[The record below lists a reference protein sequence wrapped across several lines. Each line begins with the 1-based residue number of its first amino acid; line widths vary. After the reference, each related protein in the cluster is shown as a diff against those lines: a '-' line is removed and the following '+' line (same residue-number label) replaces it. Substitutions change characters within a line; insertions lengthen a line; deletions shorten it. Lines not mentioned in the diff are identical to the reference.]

1 MATLRSTEFSDF
13 SKGSVASNIIRLAIP
28 VTLAQL
34 VNILYNIVDRIY
46 IGRFMEHATDAL
58 TGVGICFPIV
68 TIVVAF
74 SNLICTGG
82 APLFSMERGKGENE
96 EAEAIM
102 GNSMTILLVFSV
114 LLTILGLLTRRP
126 LLYALGA
133 SDVTFPYANDYITIY
148 LLGNVFVL
156 VSLGMN
162 SFINAQGFGKIGML
176 TIVIGAILNI
186 VLDPIFIFALHLGVR
201 GAACA
206 TVLSQFVAAIWTLR
220 FLTGSKTLLHLRLRY
235 LRCQKKRVQRI
246 IMLGLSGFT
255 MGATNSVVQIICNA
269 TLSQFGGD
277 LYVGVM
283 TIINSV
289 REVIS
294 LPVTGIVNSAQ
305 PIISFNYGAK
315 EYRRVCQAIRFIA
328 IVLIAYT
335 MISWLIVSL
344 FPEFFIHIFNTTP
357 EITAAGRP
365 SMHIYFFGF
374 CFMAFQFTG
383 QTTFLALGKSRF
395 SLFFSLLRKVFIV
408 VPLTL
413 LLPHIANLG
422 VTGVFL
428 AEPISNVVG
437 GLASFITMLFVC
449 YRPLRRAANKEV
461 LSHESL

>member
-1 MATLRSTEFSDF
+1 MAALHNTEFSDF
-13 SKGSVASNIIRLAIP
+13 SKGSVASNIVRLAIP

-46 IGRFMEHATDAL
+46 IGRFMEHSTDAL

-82 APLFSMERGKGENE
+82 APLFSMERGKGEE
-96 EAEAIM
+96 QEAEAIM

-114 LLTILGLLTRRP
+114 ILTVLGLLARRP
-126 LLYALGA
+126 ILYALGA
-133 SDVTFPYANDYITIY
+133 SDITFPYANDYITIY

-162 SFINAQGFGKIGML
+162 SFINAQGFGRTGML
-176 TIVIGAILNI
+176 TIVIGAVLNI
-186 VLDPIFIFALHLGVR
+186 GLDPIFIFALHMGVR

-206 TVLSQFVAAIWTLR
+206 TVLSQFVAAAWTLR
-220 FLTGSKTLLHLRLRY
+220 FLTGPKTLLRLRRQH
-235 LRCQKKRVQRI
+235 LCCQKKRVQRI
-246 IMLGLSGFT
+246 LMLGLSGFT
-255 MGATNSVVQIICNA
+255 MGATNSVVQMICNA

-283 TIINSV
+283 TIINSI

-328 IVLIAYT
+328 VVLMGYT
-335 MISWLIVSL
+335 LISWLLVSL

-408 VPLTL
+408 VPLTIF
-413 LLPHIANLG
+413 LPHIAHLG

-437 GLASFITMLFVC
+437 GLASFITMIFVC
-449 YRPLRRAANKEV
+449 YRPLRRAANKEA